1 MLDRV
6 VEEAHGQAH
15 HHDPTSRPHARLPA
29 PRTRDHHEINHEC
42 PAREKGPGRDAQP
55 LRRTCARTAAYSVQ
69 LDIQSTNLSHP
80 TPAMP
85 ALRAERSLEM
95 LTQRPTHTAPPPSPL
110 ARAGARERPRA
121 VTAAGRDKPAH
132 AQSGGPKAAPNLR
145 PRGPMPPPLAA
156 ATDTDEDNRARPPP
170 AATARRGP
178 RAWQPSE
185 GRRPDGRPDAEETPP
200 TRPQVARGRLRR
212 PRRDGRPRAR
222 QAQRGTAV
230 TEPPATPK
238 TTTTARARQNA
249 EARSV
254 EGCPTDHWSHVGTL
268 RA

>member
-230 TEPPATPK
+230 T
-238 TTTTARARQNA
+238 
-249 EARSV
+249 
-254 EGCPTDHWSHVGTL
+254 
-268 RA
+268 